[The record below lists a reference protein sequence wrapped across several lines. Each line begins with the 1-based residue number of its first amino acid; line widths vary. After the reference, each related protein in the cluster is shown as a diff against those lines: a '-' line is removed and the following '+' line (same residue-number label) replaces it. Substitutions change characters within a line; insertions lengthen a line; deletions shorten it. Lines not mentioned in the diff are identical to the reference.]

1 MLSEKCRW
9 VLRQNPPMHAYQ
21 PRPRRCLGLRD
32 LGGWMLKH
40 YEISVDGL
48 WPDEAGFG
56 TALALAE
63 AALPQPPL
71 AAGRLGVGF
80 LILHRG
86 RDCDYLVL
94 AWWDRENELPLRVF
108 VRPHGGGG
116 DWRAARDNESVCVWD
131 LEVIGH
137 ERDAWV
143 AAALSGGAAATAA
156 EDYLA
161 RRLSDAQAAGVRH
174 VAG

>member
-1 MLSEKCRW
+1 
-9 VLRQNPPMHAYQ
+9 MHAYR

-71 AAGRLGVGF
+71 APGRLGVGF

-108 VRPHGGGG
+108 VRPHGGG
-116 DWRAARDNESVCVWD
+116 DWRAARDGESFCVWD
-131 LEVIGH
+131 LEVIGF
-137 ERDAWV
+137 ERDAYV
-143 AAALSGGAAATAA
+143 ATVLSASDADLARA
-156 EDYLA
+156 DYLV
-161 RRLSDAQAAGVRH
+161 RLLPDAAG
-174 VAG
+174 